1 MEVVRRYWVACVFV
15 IFGFSTA
22 NASAEEIVLYTIHLP
37 PHIID
42 ASLLAPPSGF
52 GEVED
57 VYGSDV
63 EVLRAA
69 YATQGVSVRIELRPW
84 KRIMRDV
91 EAGLVLGAL
100 SCRPIPSRERF
111 ALFSDDLSDSSNAFV
126 TRRSFLDG
134 EDPTLE
140 ILKKYD
146 VAAVNGWSQMSI
158 LDSAGLPYTSVSG
171 LEQGINVVLRRN
183 QDVFMTERDS
193 AVFAAKRMQ
202 VFDLLSFYDIEGLGL
217 DHFSTCF
224 SKLYPEADKWRNVL
238 NKGLKELDTSGKRE
252 EILKKYSASFELQ

>member
-1 MEVVRRYWVACVFV
+1 VEVVRRYWVACVCI

-22 NASAEEIVLYTIHLP
+22 NVSAEEIVLYTIHLP

-42 ASLLAPPSGF
+42 ASLLAPPFGF

-91 EAGLVLGAL
+91 EAGLVLGAV

-111 ALFSDDLSDSSNAFV
+111 AIFSDDLSDSSNAFV

-134 EDPTLE
+134 EGPTLD
-140 ILKKYD
+140 ILRKYD
-146 VAAVNGWSQMSI
+146 VAVVNGWSQMSI
-158 LDSAGLPYTSVSG
+158 LDSAGLPYTSVTG
-171 LEQGINVVLRRN
+171 LELGINVVLRRD

-193 AVFAAKRMQ
+193 AIFAATQMQ
-202 VFDLLSFYDIEGLGL
+202 VIDKLSFYDAAGLGL
-217 DHFSTCF
+217 DHYTTCF
-224 SKLYPEADKWRNVL
+224 SRSYPEAEKWRDVL
-238 NKGLKELDTSGKRE
+238 NKGLKELDASGKKE
-252 EILKKYSASFELQ
+252 EIFKKYSASFGPQ

>member
-1 MEVVRRYWVACVFV
+1 VKVVRRYWVTCVFV

-91 EAGLVLGAL
+91 EAGLVLGAV

-111 ALFSDDLSDSSNAFV
+111 AIFSDDLSDSANAFV
-126 TRRSFLDG
+126 TRRSFLDD
-134 EDPTLE
+134 EVPTLD
-140 ILKKYD
+140 ILKKYN
-146 VAAVNGWSQMSI
+146 VAAVNGWSQTNI
-158 LDSAGLPYTSVSG
+158 LDSADIPYSSVSG
-171 LEQGINVVLRRN
+171 LEQGINVLLRRN

-193 AVFAAKRMQ
+193 AIFAAKRMQ
-202 VFDLLSFYDIEGLGL
+202 VIDSLSFYDVSELGL
-217 DHFSTCF
+217 DHYTTCF
-224 SKLYPEADKWRNVL
+224 SRSYPEAEKWRDVL
-238 NKGLKELDTSGKRE
+238 NKGLKELGASGKRE
-252 EILKKYSASFELQ
+252 EILKKYSDFFERQ